1 MGDDTQ
7 PAADRVN
14 TKPETVKD
22 ANDFT
27 LPDLDGKPVQL
38 GSFKGKKIVVLE
50 WVNYDCPFVKAHY
63 SKELPTSTAL
73 YLKYK
78 DKDVVWLLINSTYY
92 ATAESVKEWAAGLK
106 LALPVLM
113 DTDGKIGR
121 LYKAQTTPHLFVIS
135 KEGKLVYEGAFDN
148 APLGKTPADES
159 YLNYVDRVL
168 EELTN
173 GKEVSIRKTKPY
185 GCTVKYPPSEKSR

>member
-1 MGDDTQ
+1 MHKTIKLGIAASALLILLTGASVMGDDTQ

-106 LALPVLM
+106 LA
-113 DTDGKIGR
+113 
-121 LYKAQTTPHLFVIS
+121 
-135 KEGKLVYEGAFDN
+135 
-148 APLGKTPADES
+148 
-159 YLNYVDRVL
+159 
-168 EELTN
+168 
-173 GKEVSIRKTKPY
+173 
-185 GCTVKYPPSEKSR
+185 